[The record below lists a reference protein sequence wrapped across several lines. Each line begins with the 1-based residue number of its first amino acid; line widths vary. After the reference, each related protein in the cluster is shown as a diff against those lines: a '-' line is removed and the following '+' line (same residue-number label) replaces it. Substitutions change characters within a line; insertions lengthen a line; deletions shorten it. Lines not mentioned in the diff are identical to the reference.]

1 MVFAVSLCRSPRLRP
16 SLLYVARN
24 TFSSKTNRNDTAH
37 TMRDSYQQHSG
48 HQYSAHKGCQDLL
61 VSCMERLGRRMEF
74 EDMYGMER
82 PRRRV
87 MADLG
92 SADGSNSIRT
102 LQIAVNALSNENPPL
117 HVVFEEHPSSDR
129 HLLQNTLDEQE
140 DWFRAKN
147 VTTSILMKSF
157 YEPLFEPNSVD
168 FCMSYICLHWL
179 DTNDVTD
186 IADWKTLDN
195 PGSDNKNKKHL
206 QEFVSV
212 LEVHAPPTLREIWR
226 QELANRHLANFFE
239 LRARELRPGAEMLLM
254 MVGDDPPHEFLCP
267 PKGGAC
273 PLTIAMQRCV
283 QQGTLR
289 DTVLETTLAPYF
301 PRQPKDIR
309 DALEL
314 AATLSPEYGG
324 LLELV
329 DLQTYQEVVATE
341 DGSGTLDGACD
352 LFWAIHGGC
361 LVTAGATP
369 EESLA
374 VQSCMRDVF
383 EELYD
388 PSDEVRVTFL
398 ACVLRRRTRPRWNK

>member
-1 MVFAVSLCRSPRLRP
+1 
-16 SLLYVARN
+16 
-24 TFSSKTNRNDTAH
+24 
-37 TMRDSYQQHSG
+37 MRDSYQQHSG
-48 HQYSAHKGCQDLL
+48 YQYSAHKGCQDQLI
-61 VSCMERLGRRMEF
+61 SCMERLGRRMEF

-102 LQIAVNALSNENPPL
+102 LQIAVNALSNNYNNNNNPPL

-147 VTTSILMKSF
+147 VTTSIFMKSF
-157 YEPLFEPNSVD
+157 YEPSFEPNSVD
-168 FCMSYICLHWL
+168 FCMSYLCLHWL

-195 PGSDNKNKKHL
+195 PGSDNKNKKKHL

-212 LEVHAPPTLREIWR
+212 LEVHAPPRLREIWR
-226 QELANRHLANFFE
+226 QQLANRHLAKFFE

-254 MVGDDPPHEFLCP
+254 MVADDPPHEFLCP
-267 PKGGAC
+267 PNGGAC

-289 DTVLETTLAPYF
+289 DTVLETTLVPYF
-301 PRQPKDIR
+301 PRQPEDIR

-329 DLQTYQEVVATE
+329 DLQTYQTAVVTDD
-341 DGSGTLDGACD
+341 DGSGTLLDGACD

-361 LVTAGATP
+361 LVTADATP
-369 EESLA
+369 EESAA

-388 PSDEVRVTFL
+388 PSDGVRVTFL
-398 ACVLRRRTRPRWNK
+398 ACVLRRRTRPPWNK